1 MTFNHSHARRLKMGG
16 THSFKV
22 DARNEHVKI
31 YVNGEIVPRKDA
43 KISVFDS
50 GFLLGDGMW
59 ESFRF
64 HKGKLA
70 FVKEHMERLN
80 ENAKALD
87 IRLHMSDEQII
98 EAVYSTV
105 RANNMTSDV
114 HIRMIVSRGLKATP
128 FQNPRV
134 NIGNPTLVIIPEY
147 KVTTGADDPLNLY
160 TVHVRR
166 GQPDVMDPKLHPLS
180 KMNCILACIQVN
192 AAGADEGLM
201 LDPHGFVAAC
211 NSTSFFIVKN
221 GEVWTSTGK
230 YCLHGVT
237 RGNIIQLCKEN
248 SIDVFEKDFSLID
261 VYSADESFVTGT
273 FGGVKPVSHVDGRII
288 GDGNRGPVTKRLGQL
303 YHQLL
308 EDECA

>member
-1 MTFNHSHARRLKMGG
+1 MGG
-16 THSFKV
+16 THTFKV
-22 DARNEHVKI
+22 DERNEHVKI
-31 YVNGEIVPRKDA
+31 YVNGAIVPREDA

-59 ESFRF
+59 ESFRL

-70 FVKEHMERLN
+70 FVKEHMHRLN

-87 IRLHMSDEQII
+87 IKMHMSDEEII
-98 EAVYSTV
+98 DTVYATT
-105 RANNMTSDV
+105 RANDMESDV
-114 HIRMIVSRGLKATP
+114 HIRMVVSRGMKITP
-128 FQNPRV
+128 YQDPRV

-147 KVTTGADDPLNLY
+147 KVTTGAENPLKLY

-166 GQPDVMDPKLHPLS
+166 GQPDVIDPKLHPLS
-180 KMNCILACIQVN
+180 KLNCILACIQVN
-192 AAGADEGLM
+192 YAGADEGLM

-211 NSTSFFIVKN
+211 NSTSFFIVKD

-237 RGNIIQLCKEN
+237 RGNIIRLCKEN
-248 SIDVFEKDFSLID
+248 DIPVYEKDFSLVD
-261 VYSADESFVTGT
+261 VYCADESFVTGT

-288 GDGNRGPVTKRLGQL
+288 GEGAKGAMTQKLGQL
-303 YHQLL
+303 YQQLL
-308 EDECA
+308 EDECS

>member
-1 MTFNHSHARRLKMGG
+1 MGG
-16 THSFKV
+16 THTFQV
-22 DARNEHVKI
+22 DERNENVKI
-31 YVNGEIVPRKDA
+31 YVNGDIVPRQEA

-59 ESFRF
+59 ESFRL

-70 FVKEHMERLN
+70 FAREHMERLN

-87 IRLHMSDEQII
+87 IKLHMSDDEILD
-98 EAVYSTV
+98 AVYETTG
-105 RANNMTSDV
+105 ANGMKSDV
-114 HIRMIVSRGLKATP
+114 HIRMIVTRGMKITP
-128 FQNPRV
+128 YQDPRV
-134 NIGNPTLVIIPEY
+134 NTGDPTLVIIPEY
-147 KVTTGADDPLNLY
+147 KVTTGVDDPLNLY

-180 KMNCILACIQVN
+180 KMNCILSCIQSI

-230 YCLHGVT
+230 YCLHGIT
-237 RGNIIQLCKEN
+237 RGNMIRLCKEN
-248 SIDVFEKDFSLID
+248 GIDVFEKDFSLID
-261 VYSADESFVTGT
+261 VYSANESFVTGT

-288 GDGNRGPVTKRLGQL
+288 GDGKKGPVTGKLGQL
-303 YHQLL
+303 YNQLL
-308 EDECA
+308 EEECS